1 MYHQFYILFIL
12 SFLLTF
18 TISHFNSVF
27 AATNDGFF
35 SVSPED
41 YYNFR
46 DDGEESLKRMSIL
59 SENLKNKLTEQYKK
73 YQTTR

>member
-1 MYHQFYILFIL
+1 MYNQFYILFIL

-27 AATNDGFF
+27 AAANDGFF

-41 YYNFR
+41 YYNFQ
-46 DDGEESLKRMSIL
+46 DDEEES
-59 SENLKNKLTEQYKK
+59 
-73 YQTTR
+73 